1 MNQRCWQVNSN
12 IELVGFIKTFPII
25 SSYKETAARLSRLI
39 KLKPRPPVTEA
50 AEWVEYLLAQGS
62 LAHLRPRELDLPF
75 YQLYMLDVLLAAL
88 VFLIAVFI
96 IVRYVIRIVASCIF
110 GSWKKEKTQ

>member
-1 MNQRCWQVNSN
+1 MLAHR
-12 IELVGFIKTFPII
+12 LHAYLLLFINNFILRN
-25 SSYKETAARLSRLI
+25 SYKETAARLSRLI

-96 IVRYVIRIVASCIF
+96 IVRYAIRIVARCIF